1 MVRRIGK
8 LLCGFVIVTVLYPS
22 SVSGNS
28 LKDGFF
34 QQLFETLFRSESNTR
49 PATEPIF
56 ITRNDTLETAVMNVS
71 SSSSSSET
79 SDHVS
84 RAAIILSEP
93 VKNGTLFLEDGS
105 SKTRPETQFG
115 EMTDQAGYARSSA
128 VAERTVNW
136 KKHILSDYSNDRDC

>member
-71 SSSSSSET
+71 SSSSSSSET
-79 SDHVS
+79 SDPVS
-84 RAAIILSEP
+84 RTAIILSEP
-93 VKNGTLFLEDGS
+93 VKNSTLFLEDGS

-115 EMTDQAGYARSSA
+115 EMTDQEGQARSSA
-128 VAERTVNW
+128 VAERTVN
-136 KKHILSDYSNDRDC
+136 